1 MYWLCINYVF
11 LWIPC
16 LRSVNLSIY
25 ILYHF
30 FISHLFPVFF
40 AKAARQLLQ
49 VEHYDAVVE
58 ERSLEGLCGH
68 PPCSE
73 AVLEVPERNL
83 VMNFHT
89 ASRKLPDSWMMW
101 NFFKRCVILRYV
113 LFISFPL
120 TESILFEDKPQE
132 VIRAYAEGC
141 IRQAVDEPEVLG
153 WETSS

>member
-1 MYWLCINYVF
+1 MSYGGAVESFSGATASAKPPLVKQCIDYVLTMYFYFYGV
-11 LWIPC
+11 
-16 LRSVNLSIY
+16 SICQST
-25 ILYHF
+25 F

-89 ASRKLPDSWMMW
+89 ASRKLPDSWMM
-101 NFFKRCVILRYV
+101 
-113 LFISFPL
+113 
-120 TESILFEDKPQE
+120 
-132 VIRAYAEGC
+132 
-141 IRQAVDEPEVLG
+141 
-153 WETSS
+153 